1 MKCPTAQIFMVYVP
15 PSPPPRVPP
24 FLRREIDLSKDN
36 YFNSDGLER
45 LKLDTAAAALC
56 YSGISQTILNPSSY
70 LCLVF
75 QPALFFLLLFIYF
88 LKLYYIYLLILKRR
102 VSLIDF

>member
-1 MKCPTAQIFMVYVP
+1 MSYSTDFMVYVP

-45 LKLDTAAAALC
+45 IKLDSAGGALC

-70 LCLVF
+70 LYLAF
-75 QPALFFLLLFIYF
+75 QPALFFFFFKALL
-88 LKLYYIYLLILKRR
+88 YLPADSKAAA
-102 VSLIDF
+102 SLIDF

>member
-1 MKCPTAQIFMVYVP
+1 MSYSTDFMVYVP

-45 LKLDTAAAALC
+45 IKLDSAGGALC

-70 LCLVF
+70 LYLAF
-75 QPALFFLLLFIYF
+75 QPALFFFF
-88 LKLYYIYLLILKRR
+88 FKLYYIYLLIPKRR
-102 VSLIDF
+102 QA